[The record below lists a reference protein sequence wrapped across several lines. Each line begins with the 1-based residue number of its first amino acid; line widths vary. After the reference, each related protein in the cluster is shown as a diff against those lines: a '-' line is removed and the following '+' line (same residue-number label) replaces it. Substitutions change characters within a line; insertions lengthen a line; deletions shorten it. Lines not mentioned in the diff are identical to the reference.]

1 MKPSRKFRPAKLNQS
16 LRARFAAGETLFT
29 AWSAMT
35 SPHLAGV
42 IAATAYDCVT
52 LDMQHGAHDVAS
64 IFACTEYVRR
74 GRAHVI
80 VRVPV
85 GANDMVS
92 RALDFGA
99 EAIIAP
105 MINSVADAVAF
116 AKSAKYPP
124 MGQRSWGAGRAMEL
138 NQVDNGTEFLLRQNT
153 ATMSFA
159 MIETKE
165 AIECLDAI
173 LDIDGIDG
181 VFVGPSDLS
190 IALNNGA
197 AVDPLGP
204 IVSAAAEDVAKRA
217 RAKGKVAAIFCVD
230 ETRAKGYK
238 DQGFQLIALQIDSGM
253 IARGASVAL
262 AAAKGV

>member
-1 MKPSRKFRPAKLNQS
+1 MRQTMRS
-16 LRARFAAGETLFT
+16 RFAAGETLFT

-42 IAATAYDCVT
+42 IAATGYDAVT

-64 IFACTEYVRR
+64 IFACTESVRR
-74 GRAHVI
+74 TGAHVV

-105 MINSVADAVAF
+105 MINSIADALAF
-116 AKSAKYPP
+116 AKAAKYPP
-124 MGQRSWGAGRAMEL
+124 MGQRSWGPTRAIEL
-138 NQVDNGTEFLLRQNT
+138 YAAKGGSEFLLSQN
-153 ATMSFA
+153 ATTMCFA
-159 MIETKE
+159 MIETRE
-165 AIECLDAI
+165 ALDCLDAI
-173 LDIDGIDG
+173 LDLDGIDG
-181 VFVGPSDLS
+181 VFVGPADLS

-204 IVSAAAEDVAKRA
+204 IVSAAAHDIAKRT
-217 RAKGKVAAIFCVD
+217 RAKSKVAAIFCVD
-230 ETRAKGYK
+230 DARAKTYEE
-238 DQGFQLIALQIDSGM
+238 QGFQLIALQTDSGM
-253 IARGASVAL
+253 VARGA
-262 AAAKGV
+262 AAALSIAKA